1 MAAVGGVLLA
11 VAALGLPV
19 VPAPVA
25 VSQLRAQACVAR
37 LPLDVRIG
45 QTMMVITANPKAAR
59 ARLDAGLIAG
69 MLGTGIM
76 SPAQAKAFRTATKS
90 ARYGALLGADEE
102 GGLVQRYRRV
112 AGALPSAAQ
121 QARTMTPAQVR
132 RLYAD
137 HGRKLAG
144 WGVNLVF
151 APVADTGRGPGIGSR
166 AYSGDPDVVSGYAA
180 AAAAGY
186 RDAGLL
192 AVAKHFPGHGRAT
205 ADTHNSKSV
214 GPGLESLRKVDL
226 LPFQAL
232 IADSP
237 KLAVMVGHTQIP
249 GYSEM
254 PSTQS
259 RKVITGLLRGELG
272 FPGLVI
278 SDALG
283 MAASGKS
290 DQGAAMV
297 GFLRAGGDLGIV
309 GDGGAVAGR
318 RAVRAALKS
327 GKLSASRVDQAAARV
342 FAAKGVDPCDVAPG
356 PAPAPEQGSPAP
368 SDAPIVNPT
377 KDS

>member
-1 MAAVGGVLLA
+1 
-11 VAALGLPV
+11 
-19 VPAPVA
+19 
-25 VSQLRAQACVAR
+25 
-37 LPLDVRIG
+37 
-45 QTMMVITANPKAAR
+45 MMVITDNPRGAR
-59 ARLDAGLIAG
+59 SRLESGLIAG

-76 SPAQAKAFRTATKS
+76 SPAKAKEFRRATKD
-90 ARYGALLGADEE
+90 AKYGSLLGADEE

-121 QARTMTPAQVR
+121 QGRTMTPAAVR
-132 RLYAD
+132 RMYSE
-137 HGRKLAG
+137 HGRKLAD

-151 APVADTGRGPGIGSR
+151 APVADTGSGPGIGSR
-166 AYSGDPDVVSGYAA
+166 AYSADPDIVARYAA

-186 RDAGLL
+186 RDADLL
-192 AVAKHFPGHGRAT
+192 PVAKHFPGHGRAT

-214 GPGLESLRKVDL
+214 GPGLASLRKVDL
-226 LPFQAL
+226 IPFKAV
-232 IADSP
+232 ISDSQD
-237 KLAVMVGHTQIP
+237 LAVMVGHTQVP
-249 GYSEM
+249 GYSPM

-272 FPGLVI
+272 FDGLVI

-283 MAASGKS
+283 MAAAGRAN
-290 DQGAAMV
+290 QGAALV

-318 RAVRAALKS
+318 KAVRAAVKS
-327 GKLSASRVDQAAARV
+327 GKLPATRVDQAAARV
-342 FAAKGVDPCDVAPG
+342 FAAKGVDPCELAPG
-356 PAPAPEQGSPAP
+356 PAPVPEQPDSPAP